1 VTIAAGVL
9 IWAGVLVVVL
19 SAVAALA
26 LPPVHARLH
35 ALSPVTSLGGPL
47 IGVGL
52 ALANG
57 LNLTTATVLLIVI
70 LLAITGPVLVVAMA
84 RVAAEQDAEPESRR

>member
-1 VTIAAGVL
+1 MTVVAGVL
-9 IWAGVLVVVL
+9 IWSGVLVVVL
-19 SAVAALA
+19 SALAALA

-47 IGVGL
+47 IGIGL

-57 LNLTTATVLLIVI
+57 FSLTTATVLLIVI
-70 LLAITGPVLVVAMA
+70 LLGVTGPVLVVAMA
-84 RVAAEQDAEPESRR
+84 RVAAERDSESQR